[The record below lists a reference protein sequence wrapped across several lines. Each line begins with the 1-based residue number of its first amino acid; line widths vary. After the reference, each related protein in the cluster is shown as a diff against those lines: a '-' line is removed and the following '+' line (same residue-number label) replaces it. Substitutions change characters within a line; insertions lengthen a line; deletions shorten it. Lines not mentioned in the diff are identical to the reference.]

1 MFPDLGSK
9 KTHWIHC
16 VRKDGGAKEEAGD
29 RSKEL
34 PLRLLQHTEG
44 TVLYSV
50 NEKQISVPESL

>member
-34 PLRLLQHTEG
+34 LLRPLQHTEG

-50 NEKQISVPESL
+50 NEK